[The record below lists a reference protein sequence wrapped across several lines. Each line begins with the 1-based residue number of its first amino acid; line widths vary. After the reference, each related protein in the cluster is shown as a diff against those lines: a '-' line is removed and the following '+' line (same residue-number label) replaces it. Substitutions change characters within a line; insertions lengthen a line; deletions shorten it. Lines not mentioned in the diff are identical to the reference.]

1 MVFEKYFAKRTI
13 FILELD
19 YNGLNKITTNMK
31 NNIDI
36 EILTNQVNHDLTEK
50 ENKKLMNLIKR
61 TENLNSYS

>member
-1 MVFEKYFAKRTI
+1 
-13 FILELD
+13 
-19 YNGLNKITTNMK
+19 MK

-50 ENKKLMNLIKR
+50 ENKKLMSLIKR